1 MIDRI
6 HSWLIAY
13 RIHLDYGA
21 VLYYTTV
28 LLKNLY
34 QYISKEEQIRLA
46 TSIQRIV
53 AMGKRVRQ
61 VESNVNYWGVNIVSA
76 VEALL
81 PIPRKAVYQHSA
93 KGRVSPA
100 AAAAASGDPFIYN
113 PFSQKRN
120 EKVNQ

>member
-1 MIDRI
+1 M
-6 HSWLIAY
+6 
-13 RIHLDYGA
+13 
-21 VLYYTTV
+21 
-28 LLKNLY
+28 
-34 QYISKEEQIRLA
+34 A

-100 AAAAASGDPFIYN
+100 AAAASSGDPFIYN